1 MIQLNRIQLTSQT
14 PNHVEMTKILSTSQ
28 RESRVID
35 CQCLSRICF
44 ARYLRLQN
52 TVFFTFIS
60 LLHIL
65 FHQQKVSLYNK
76 IPLLIVSKNCL
87 GKQFTK
93 KFLGTCT
100 TNGSLKIVLCSIVQ
114 EPATEVFTPFSRK
127 VLTNQKHC

>member
-1 MIQLNRIQLTSQT
+1 MPVWNMLGPRPIKLTIT
-14 PNHVEMTKILSTSQ
+14 KYGFAHVYKLTT
-28 RESRVID
+28 
-35 CQCLSRICF
+35 
-44 ARYLRLQN
+44 YL
-52 TVFFTFIS
+52 VS
-60 LLHIL
+60 LE
-65 FHQQKVSLYNK
+65 KVSLYNK

-127 VLTNQKHC
+127 VLTN